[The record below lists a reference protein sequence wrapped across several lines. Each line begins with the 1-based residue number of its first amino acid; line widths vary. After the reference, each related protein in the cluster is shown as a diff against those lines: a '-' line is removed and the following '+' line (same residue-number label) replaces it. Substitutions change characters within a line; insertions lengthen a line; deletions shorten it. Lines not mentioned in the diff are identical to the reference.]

1 METVFLYAGQGS
13 QHVGMGKDFYE
24 TYESYRSFVD
34 GISSELPLK
43 ELMHEGPL
51 EELSKTEHTQ
61 ACMAVFAAGV
71 TRLLTE
77 HGIKPDAAGGLSL
90 GEYGALFSAG
100 VFDAKAYV
108 DLVTYRGRVM
118 MEAARGLNCSMSAV
132 LGLDGETIDSCCK
145 AYEGNDFVAATNFN
159 CPGQTVICGDEPA
172 VSAVEEQLKEKGAK
186 RCVRLN
192 VSGPFHTKYMKPAGD
207 ALNQYFAD
215 MEFHKP
221 MIPVVTNV
229 TGSWIGETDDIKQLL
244 VSQVQNSVHLEE
256 DLRTLI
262 EAGYDNFIE
271 IGPGNAMAGFL
282 KKTAKAMGAAIQVKS
297 IDTVEDF
304 RKVIDNE

>member
-1 METVFLYAGQGS
+1 MKTVFLYAGQGS

-71 TRLLTE
+71 TLLLTE
-77 HGIKPDAAGGLSL
+77 HGIKPDAACGLSL

-100 VFDAKAYV
+100 VFDVKSYV

-118 MEAARGLNCSMSAV
+118 MEAARGLNSSMSAV